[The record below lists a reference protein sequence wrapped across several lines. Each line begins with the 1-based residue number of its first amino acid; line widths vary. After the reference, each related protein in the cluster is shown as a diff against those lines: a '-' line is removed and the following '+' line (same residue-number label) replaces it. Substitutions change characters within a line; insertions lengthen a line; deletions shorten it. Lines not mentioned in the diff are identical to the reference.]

1 MIVSIVFGSYEVAG
15 ENGLADFGRVQLHD
29 FGCKGKK
36 TVYADDLDQNE
47 DQDVS
52 AEYEFHNLTYSCRM
66 LF

>member
-1 MIVSIVFGSYEVAG
+1 MTLVV
-15 ENGLADFGRVQLHD
+15 
-29 FGCKGKK
+29 KGK

-52 AEYEFHNLTYSCRM
+52 AEYEFYNLTDSCRM